1 MLAHLRAFSSKAS
14 KSQSYALGPK
24 PTARALQQYFSEQE
38 PNERVEFHTDKLK
51 RKAFG
56 TGSHLSKP
64 HRSTGSEQD
73 AAIPPTQ
80 FGYTLI
86 DRALHALR
94 MGQFAGLFRDALL
107 RDSCLVDIDRDAL
120 GAAGLPPGAILDFLR
135 EVHTPAFRQQVH
147 KMIKQA
153 HESKAAEAVPDA
165 GNEACAYE
173 GDRALPRRI
182 VTMTESV
189 WIAPL
194 DVEAESIAEHSRASQ
209 VHPSTPD
216 EAQIHAPEPPAMA
229 TEMPGKH
236 TVKEANVDAKAG
248 RQL

>member
-14 KSQSYALGPK
+14 KSHTYALGPK
-24 PTARALQQYFSEQE
+24 PTARAMQQYFSEQE

-64 HRSTGSEQD
+64 QRHTGSEHD
-73 AAIPPTQ
+73 TAVPETQ

-94 MGQFAGLFRDALL
+94 MGQFAGLFREAML

-120 GAAGLPPGAILDFLR
+120 NAAGLPPGAILDFLR

-153 HESKAAEAVPDA
+153 HESKAAEAAPDSESDA
-165 GNEACAYE
+165 RAYE

-182 VTMTESV
+182 VTMTESM

-216 EAQIHAPEPPAMA
+216 EAQIHAHEQPAKA

-236 TVKEANVDAKAG
+236 EVKDATAEAKAG